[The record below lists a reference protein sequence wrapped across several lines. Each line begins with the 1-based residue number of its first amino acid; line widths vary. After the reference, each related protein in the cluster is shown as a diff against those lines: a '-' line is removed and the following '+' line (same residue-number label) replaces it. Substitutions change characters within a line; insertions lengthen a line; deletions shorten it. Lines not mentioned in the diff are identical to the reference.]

1 MQKIQAGILA
11 EVPRHALY
19 LFFSLKPEANAAD
32 SLKVL
37 ADFAD
42 GDSVVVGLGNSLL
55 KSLGKTIDGLRDFP
69 RHSAPGIDVPS
80 TSAALLVWLRGDDR
94 GTLLHESMTVERLLS
109 DSFTLSNKID
119 AFQYRDSRD
128 LTGYEDG
135 TENPEGD
142 DAIAAAFVQ
151 DHGNGLDGSS
161 FLAIQQWIHDMQHF
175 QDMPQQEQDN
185 TIGRRISDNEEI
197 DEAPESAHV
206 KRTAQ
211 EDFEPEAFV
220 LRRSMPWSD
229 TKQAGLVFTA
239 FGHSFDAFEALLN
252 RMVGNDDGITDALFN
267 FTRPVTGNY
276 FWCPPMFEG
285 NLDLT
290 ALETK

>member
-1 MQKIQAGILA
+1 MQNIQTGILA

-19 LFFSLKPEANAAD
+19 LFFSLKPQTNAVD

-42 GDSVVVGLGNSLL
+42 GVSVVVGLGNALV
-55 KSLGKTIDGLRDFP
+55 KSLGKQIDGLRDFP
-69 RHSAPGIDVPS
+69 RLSAPGIDVPS

-94 GTLLHESMTVERLLS
+94 GSLLHESMTIERLLS
-109 DSFTLSNKID
+109 ESFELTNKID

-142 DAIAAAFVQ
+142 AAMAAAFLQ
-151 DHGNGLDGSS
+151 NQNNGLDGSS
-161 FLAIQQWIHDMQHF
+161 FLAIQQWVHDMQHF
-175 QDMPQQEQDN
+175 QDMPQREQDN
-185 TIGRRISDNEEI
+185 TFGRRISDNEEI

-252 RMVGNDDGITDALFN
+252 RMVGHDDGIVDALFN
-267 FTRPVTGNY
+267 FTHPVTGNY
-276 FWCPPMFEG
+276 FWCPPMSEG
-285 NLDLT
+285 NLDLSM
-290 ALETK
+290 LEI